1 MADTDTRA
9 DEREHQA
16 DDEHRGE
23 HERPGAR
30 QDHAP
35 GGKQGEPA
43 AKKADRRKT
52 TIIVVLTAVGV
63 LIGWLTY
70 RSRSSS
76 STSGTDTSLSPDTS
90 GLTSGSDGSAS
101 YGTGSG
107 YLVGGGDSSGGYY
120 GTYGSGP
127 TDGSTN
133 ADAYAGLTSRLDT
146 LNSELGTLT
155 STLQNPPTSATMPT
169 SPVAKIG
176 SGGNVVTGASQT
188 SQYVLV
194 HDTKTGAWYDVT
206 AKGGGTVHQLTASQL
221 AADKAAGAKITTTTS
236 KTKPTAA
243 QAKTIVNKV
252 LGK

>member
-1 MADTDTRA
+1 
-9 DEREHQA
+9 
-16 DDEHRGE
+16 
-23 HERPGAR
+23 
-30 QDHAP
+30 
-35 GGKQGEPA
+35 
-43 AKKADRRKT
+43 
-52 TIIVVLTAVGV
+52 V

-76 STSGTDTSLSPDTS
+76 SSGSDASLSPDTS

-107 YLVGGGDSSGGYY
+107 YLVGAGDSSGGYY
-120 GTYGSGP
+120 GTYGPGA

-155 STLQNPPTSATMPT
+155 STLQTPPTTTTTPT

-176 SGGNVVTGASQT
+176 SGGNVITGASQT
-188 SQYVLV
+188 DQYVLV
-194 HDTKTGAWYDVT
+194 HDTATGAWYDVT
-206 AKGGGTVHQLTASQL
+206 AKGGGTVHQLTATQL
-221 AADKAAGAKITTTTS
+221 AADKAAGAKVTTTTS